1 MTRTL
6 FLAAASAAA
15 IGLAAPA
22 SAQVAATATTD
33 LNMRAGPGPNYE
45 VVGLIDGNAT
55 VTVVGCLPQSA
66 WCRVQHEGTEAWAY
80 GDYLSAQVE
89 NAPVVVTQRREIVPE
104 AVWDPIAQTGA
115 VAGEIVGSIIG
126 GTVGAVTGA
135 VGGAVAGF
143 TAPPPPVRSYVY
155 ENRLE
160 PVYLEGEV
168 VAGGGPAADPG
179 LRVRVRLGE
188 RRARPR
194 RPRHAARGLRR
205 ALTRR
210 RRDPPTRTE
219 PPEPPLRGLFR
230 PSVPYTDR
238 TPRLAA
244 HSLLHPHEE

>member
-45 VVGLIDGNAT
+45 VVDTIDGNDT

-66 WCRVQHEGTEAWAY
+66 WCRVQYQGQEAWAY

-89 NAPVVVTQRREIVPE
+89 NAPVIVTQRREIVPE
-104 AVWDPIAQTGA
+104 AQWDPVTATGA

-135 VGGAVAGF
+135 VGGAIEGF
-143 TAPPPPVRSYVY
+143 TAPPPPVRTYVY

-168 VAGGGPAADPG
+168 VAGAGLPPAVG
-179 LRVRVRLGE
+179 LRPIPDYEYEYAYVNGVPVLVDP
-188 RRARPR
+188 A
-194 RPRHAARGLRR
+194 
-205 ALTRR
+205 TRR
-210 RRDPPTRTE
+210 VVYVVR
-219 PPEPPLRGLFR
+219 
-230 PSVPYTDR
+230 
-238 TPRLAA
+238 
-244 HSLLHPHEE
+244 

>member
-15 IGLAAPA
+15 LGLAAPA

-45 VVGLIDGNAT
+45 VVDVIDGNDT

-66 WCRVQHEGTEAWAY
+66 WCRVRHEGREAWAY
-80 GDYLSAQVE
+80 GDYLTAQVE
-89 NAPVVVTQRREIVPE
+89 NAPVIVTQRREIVPE
-104 AVWDPIAQTGA
+104 AAWDPVAQTGA

-143 TAPPPPVRSYVY
+143 TAPPAPVRTYVY

-168 VAGGGPAADPG
+168 VAGAGLPPAVG
-179 LRVRVRLGE
+179 LRPIPDYEYAYAWVNGVPVLVD
-188 RRARPR
+188 PQ
-194 RPRHAARGLRR
+194 
-205 ALTRR
+205 TRR
-210 RRDPPTRTE
+210 VVYVVR
-219 PPEPPLRGLFR
+219 
-230 PSVPYTDR
+230 
-238 TPRLAA
+238 
-244 HSLLHPHEE
+244 